1 MSELSLKFGFW
12 SAFLSAVTF
21 FVFTICFVAI
31 LIAGPLFVWTDLAGY
46 VTYVNQTDQF
56 FQHSARLAM
65 LLFGPLF
72 VVLLNCIHEITPDD
86 RKVLSRIS
94 LCFGLVFA
102 TLTGINYFVQLSV
115 VRQNIAA
122 NHLEGLLQVV
132 QANPASAVS
141 AVNMLGWSLFLG
153 LSSLFVAPVF
163 SGSRLALVI
172 KIAFLANG
180 IFCVLGGIG
189 YVFEWLVLLFL
200 SINIGMGGAVM
211 TAAIALTIFFLR
223 NKTDLK
229 HSLHPSTP

>member
-12 SAFLSAVTF
+12 SAFLSAFTF
-21 FVFTICFVAI
+21 VVFTICFVAI
-31 LIAGPLFVWTDLAGY
+31 LITGPLFVWSGVADY
-46 VTYVNQTDQF
+46 VTYVNENNQF
-56 FQHSARLAM
+56 FQHLARLAM

-86 RKVLSRIS
+86 RKFLSRTS

-102 TLTGINYFVQLSV
+102 ALTGINYFVQLSV

-122 NHLEGLLQVV
+122 GHLDGLIQVV
-132 QANPASAVS
+132 QANPVSAVS

-153 LSSLFVAPVF
+153 LSSLFVGPVF
-163 SGSRLALVI
+163 SGSRLALVV

-180 IFCVLGGIG
+180 IFCLLGGIG

-200 SINIGMGGAVM
+200 SINVGMGGAVM
-211 TAAIALTIFFLR
+211 TAAIALTIFFAH
-223 NKTDLK
+223 NTIDAK
-229 HSLHPSTP
+229 HAL